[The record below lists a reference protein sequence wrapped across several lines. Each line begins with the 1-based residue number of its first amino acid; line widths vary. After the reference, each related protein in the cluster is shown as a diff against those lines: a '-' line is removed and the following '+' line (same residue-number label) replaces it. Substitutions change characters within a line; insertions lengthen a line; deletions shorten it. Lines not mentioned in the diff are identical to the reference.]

1 MSSRAVCGAL
11 RAVASRLASAPAAS
25 ATRPASRFAFE
36 RAGTHTRPSY
46 DPPRDF
52 RAKAWA
58 PLADARRLASAHA
71 LRRAPPSFAASAG
84 ATRGLSG
91 KSKRFVSDGK
101 TSRGSAASGKILPE
115 TPPRTAARAEP
126 PRADIPASSVPD
138 AVAADGMP
146 RFPDAS
152 VPGALRLGDYVGT
165 AIFAVTGSLAAA
177 ARGMDVLGA
186 TVVGTVT
193 AVGGGTIRD
202 ALLGRGRRAFWM
214 EEPEYLWICLVSAA
228 GAFLTWPHLEEAFGV
243 RETDDWVNYLDALG
257 VGAFCVIGAQ
267 NGARAGVPCAAAVAC
282 GVFTATF
289 GGVVRDVLV
298 ERPVRILHSYAD
310 VYATTALGGA
320 STYMLIR
327 AIGAPVSAR
336 IIGGVGVAV
345 AARVAA
351 SRYDWRLPT
360 YAGPVSFRD
369 DFGGTAESEKSA
381 PRGAK
386 GGSKGFF
393 FAGPGARGIE
403 PARAPNDERLAPRVP
418 SGALAAARKGDDG
431 SGARPELSAGVA
443 AAFRAFFGA

>member
-126 PRADIPASSVPD
+126 PRAAIPKPSSVPD

-146 RFPDAS
+146 RYPALS

-202 ALLGRGRRAFWM
+202 VLLGRGRRAFWM
-214 EEPEYLWICLVSAA
+214 EEPEYLWICVLSAA
-228 GAFLTWPHLEEAFGV
+228 GAFLAWPHLEERFNV
-243 RETDDWVNYLDALG
+243 RISDSWVEYLDALG

-267 NGARAGVPCAAAVAC
+267 NGIRAGVPCAAAVAC
-282 GVFTATF
+282 GMFTATF
-289 GGVVRDVLV
+289 GGVVRDVLM
-298 ERPVRILHSYAD
+298 ERPVRILHSYTD
-310 VYATTALGGA
+310 IYATTALGGA
-320 STYMLIR
+320 TTYMLVR
-327 AIGAPVSAR
+327 QMGLPVSTR
-336 IIGGVGVAV
+336 IIAGFSVAV
-345 AARVAA
+345 ALRVAA
-351 SRYDWRLPT
+351 NKHDWRLPT
-360 YAGPVSFRD
+360 YAGPLVMDDIRESEPPYSTRFTAKKGFMKRNAKESRD
-369 DFGGTAESEKSA
+369 GPSANERDAESETRK
-381 PRGAK
+381 
-386 GGSKGFF
+386 
-393 FAGPGARGIE
+393 
-403 PARAPNDERLAPRVP
+403 APRVP
-418 SGALAAARKGDDG
+418 SGAAAAARKGDDG
-431 SGARPELSAGVA
+431 SGARPKLAEAVTS
-443 AAFRAFFGA
+443 AFRAIGV